1 MGLTSVFYR
10 IDQNQSF
17 LVLTKR
23 TRIKQ
28 HDISD
33 CGAASLAS
41 VTAHYKL
48 QLPIARIR
56 QHAGTDQKGTNM
68 LGLIEAAQK
77 LGFQA
82 KGVRGTV
89 ESLHKIPLPA
99 IAHVIVKKNAQI
111 SEERPGSGLQHYVVL
126 YKIKGEKITYMDPGD
141 GKFHTKTTEEFK
153 ELWTGVLMILLP
165 SDEFRD
171 GDQRISVMLRF
182 WTLVRPH
189 QGVMIQAL
197 FGAAVATLLGLS
209 TSIYIQKITDHVLPS
224 GNMNLLRLLSVGMLL
239 ILLLQTVVGTIK
251 TVFVFK
257 TGQQIDAQLILGYYK
272 HLLKLPQQFFDTM
285 RVGEIISRVN
295 DAVKIRSF
303 INETVMDLV
312 VNVFIVL
319 FSFVLMFTYYWK
331 LALMMLAII
340 PFYILFYWLSN
351 RINKR
356 LQRQL
361 MENSAEL
368 EAQLVESLNAVAT
381 IKRFGMESYANYK
394 TETRFIQLI
403 RTVYNS
409 FMASLSVGTASG
421 FVSQLF
427 TIILLWSGTSFVMTN
442 ELTAGELFSF
452 YALIGYFTGP
462 AGRLI
467 GANRI
472 IQDALIAADRL
483 FEIMD
488 LEREKT
494 ENKIELTRDMVGD
507 IHLEDITFRYGT
519 RAVIFESLNLIIKK
533 GKVTAI
539 VGESGSGK
547 STLISLLQNLYPL
560 KKGRVQIGDYDIQH
574 LNNDGLR
581 RLVSVVPQQIHLFAA
596 TVLENVALGEFE
608 PDFKRILYYA
618 KKLGIH
624 EFIEELPNGYATEL
638 SENGNNLSGGQ
649 RQRLAILRALY
660 QEPEIV
666 IFDEATSSR
675 DTISEQYVQETIR
688 SLRDSGKT
696 IILIA
701 HRLSTI
707 MEADAIVVID
717 KGKVLEKGTHLELLA
732 QRGQYETLWRQQTGM
747 ILHQSNHSAKSH

>member
-1 MGLTSVFYR
+1 MVA
-10 IDQNQSF
+10 
-17 LVLTKR
+17 LTKR
-23 TRIKQ
+23 TLLRQ
-28 HDISD
+28 HDITD
-33 CGAASLAS
+33 CGAACLAS
-41 VTAHYKL
+41 IAAHYKL
-48 QLPIARIR
+48 LLPIARIR
-56 QHAGTDQKGTNM
+56 QYAGTDQKGTNM

-82 KGVRGTV
+82 KGVKGTV
-89 ESLHKIPLPA
+89 ESLPKIPLPA
-99 IAHVIVKKNAQI
+99 VAHVIVK
-111 SEERPGSGLQHYVVL
+111 GGLQHYVVL
-126 YKIKGEKITYMDPGD
+126 YQVNGKKITYMDPGD
-141 GKFHTKTTEEFK
+141 GKFHSKTIEEFK
-153 ELWTGVLMILLP
+153 QLWTGVLMILLP
-165 SDEFRD
+165 SDEFKA
-171 GDQRISVMLRF
+171 GDQRIPTLNRF
-182 WTLVRPH
+182 WALVNPH
-189 QGVMIQAL
+189 KSVMIQAL

-209 TSIYIQKITDHVLPS
+209 TSIYIQKITDHVLPT
-224 GNMNLLRLLSVGMLL
+224 GNINLLRLLSVGMLF

-272 HLLKLPQQFFDTM
+272 HLLTLPQQFFDTM

-303 INETVMDLV
+303 INETVLDLV

-319 FSFVLMFTYYWK
+319 FSFMLMFTYYWK
-331 LALMMLAII
+331 LALIMLAII
-340 PFYILFYWLSN
+340 PFYVLFYWLSN
-351 RINKR
+351 RVNKR
-356 LQRQL
+356 LQREL

-368 EAQLVESLNAVAT
+368 EAQLVESLNAAAT

-394 TETRFIQLI
+394 TETRFIKLI
-403 RTVYNS
+403 RTVSSS

-421 FVSQLF
+421 VVSQGF
-427 TIILLWSGTSFVMTN
+427 TIVLLWVGTSFVISN

-462 AGRLI
+462 AGKLI
-467 GANRI
+467 SANRT

-494 ENKIELTRDMVGD
+494 ENKIELTRDMIDD
-507 IHLEDITFRYGT
+507 IHLEKVTFRYGT
-519 RAVIFESLNLIIKK
+519 RAVIFENLNLTIKK
-533 GKVTAI
+533 EKITAI

-560 KKGRVQIGDYDIQH
+560 KNGRVRIGDYDIQH
-574 LNNDGLR
+574 LSNESLR

-608 PDFKRILYYA
+608 PDVKKILHYA
-618 KKLGIH
+618 RKLGIH

-638 SENGNNLSGGQ
+638 TENGNNLSGGQ

-660 QEPEIV
+660 REPEII
-666 IFDEATSSR
+666 IFDEATSSL
-675 DTISEQYVQETIR
+675 DTISEQYVQDTIR
-688 SLRDSGKT
+688 SLCALGRT
-696 IILIA
+696 VVLIA

-707 MEADAIVVID
+707 RDADEIIVVH
-717 KGKVLEKGTHLELLA
+717 KGKVIEQGTHEELLL
-732 QRGQYETLWRQQTGM
+732 QNGQYQVLWKQQGV
-747 ILHQSNHSAKSH
+747 ILSESSNHSV

>member
-1 MGLTSVFYR
+1 MA
-10 IDQNQSF
+10 
-17 LVLTKR
+17 KR
-23 TRIKQ
+23 TLIKQ
-28 HDISD
+28 HDITD
-33 CGAASLAS
+33 CGAACLTS
-41 VTAHYKL
+41 VAAHYKL
-48 QLPIARIR
+48 HLPIARVR
-56 QHAGTDQKGTNM
+56 QYAGTDQKGTNM

-82 KGVRGTV
+82 KGVKGTV
-89 ESLHKIPLPA
+89 GNISKIPLPA
-99 IAHVIVKKNAQI
+99 IAHIIVKKETKAVAN
-111 SEERPGSGLQHYVVL
+111 PGTGLHHYVVL
-126 YKIKGEKITYMDPGD
+126 YRVKDNKVTYMDPGD
-141 GKFHTKTTEEFK
+141 GKFHSKTIEEFK
-153 ELWTGVLMILLP
+153 QLWSGVLMILLP
-165 SDEFRD
+165 SDEFKA
-171 GDQRISVMLRF
+171 GDQRISVTRRF
-182 WTLVRPH
+182 WALVNPH
-189 QGVMIQAL
+189 KSVMIQAL
-197 FGAAVATLLGLS
+197 FGAAIATLLGLS

-224 GNMNLLRLLSVGMLL
+224 GNMNLLRLLSVGMLF

-303 INETVMDLV
+303 INETVLDLV

-319 FSFVLMFTYYWK
+319 FSFALMFTYYWK
-331 LALMMLAII
+331 LALIMLAVI
-340 PFYILFYWLSN
+340 PFYVMFYWLSN
-351 RINKR
+351 RMNKR
-356 LQRQL
+356 LQREL
-361 MENSAEL
+361 MENSADL
-368 EAQLVESLNAVAT
+368 EAQLVESLNAAAT

-394 TETRFIQLI
+394 TETRFIKLI
-403 RTVYNS
+403 RTVSHS

-421 FVSQLF
+421 VVSQLF
-427 TIILLWSGTSFVMTN
+427 TIILLWVGTSFVITN

-462 AGRLI
+462 AGKLI
-467 GANRI
+467 SANRT

-494 ENKIELTRDMVGD
+494 ENRIELTPDMIGD
-507 IHLEDITFRYGT
+507 IHLENVTFRYGT
-519 RAVIFESLNLIIKK
+519 RAVIFENLNLSIKK
-533 GKVTAI
+533 GKITAI

-560 KKGRVQIGDYDIQH
+560 KTGHVRIGDYDIQH
-574 LNNDGLR
+574 LDNESLR
-581 RLVSVVPQQIHLFAA
+581 QLVSVVPQQIHLFAT

-608 PDFKRILYYA
+608 PDIKKILYYA
-618 KKLGIH
+618 KQLWIH

-638 SENGNNLSGGQ
+638 TENGNSLSGGQ

-660 QEPEIV
+660 REPEII
-666 IFDEATSSR
+666 IFDEATSSL
-675 DTISEQYVQETIR
+675 DTISEQYVQQTIR
-688 SLRDSGKT
+688 TLCAEGKT

-707 MEADAIVVID
+707 RDADEIVVLH
-717 KGKVLEKGTHLELLA
+717 KGKVIESGTHLELLA
-732 QRGQYETLWRQQTGM
+732 QKGQYEMLWQQQSG
-747 ILHQSNHSAKSH
+747 IVPQSSNHLV

>member
-1 MGLTSVFYR
+1 LT
-10 IDQNQSF
+10 
-17 LVLTKR
+17 TR

-28 HDISD
+28 HDVTD
-33 CGAASLAS
+33 CGAACLTS
-41 VTAHYKL
+41 VAAHYKL
-48 QLPIARIR
+48 RLPIARIR
-56 QHAGTDQKGTNM
+56 QYAGTDQKGTNM

-82 KGVRGTV
+82 KGVKGTV
-89 ESLHKIPLPA
+89 ENLSKIPLPA
-99 IAHVIVKKNAQI
+99 IAHNIVKRS
-111 SEERPGSGLQHYVVL
+111 SESADGNPGAGLHHYVVL
-126 YKIKGEKITYMDPGD
+126 YRITDKNVTYMDPGD
-141 GKFHTKTTEEFK
+141 GKLHTKTKDEFK
-153 ELWTGVLMILLP
+153 QLWTGVLMILLP
-165 SDEFRD
+165 SEEFQA
-171 GDQRISVMLRF
+171 GDQRISVMHRF
-182 WTLVRPH
+182 WALVNPH
-189 QGVMIQAL
+189 KSVMIQAL

-224 GNMNLLRLLSVGMLL
+224 GNLNLLRLLSVGMLF

-251 TVFVFK
+251 TVFVFR

-272 HLLKLPQQFFDTM
+272 HLLTLPQQFFDTM

-303 INETVMDLV
+303 INETVLDLV
-312 VNVFIVL
+312 VNVFIVV
-319 FSFVLMFTYYWK
+319 FSFLIMFTYYWK
-331 LALMMLAII
+331 LALIMLAII
-340 PFYILFYWLSN
+340 PFYVFFYWLSN

-356 LQRQL
+356 LQREL

-368 EAQLVESLNAVAT
+368 EAQLVESLNAAAT

-394 TETRFIQLI
+394 TETRFIRLI
-403 RTVYNS
+403 RTVSGS
-409 FMASLSVGTASG
+409 FMATLSVGTASG
-421 FVSQLF
+421 VVSQLF
-427 TIILLWSGTSFVMTN
+427 TIILLWVGTSFVVSN

-467 GANRI
+467 SANRT

-494 ENKIELTRDMVGD
+494 ENKIELTPDMISD
-507 IHLEDITFRYGT
+507 IHLEDVTFRYGS
-519 RAVIFESLNLIIKK
+519 RAVIFENLNLTIKR
-533 GKVTAI
+533 GKITAI

-560 KKGRVQIGDYDIQH
+560 KSGRVRIGDYDIQH
-574 LNNDGLR
+574 LSNESLR

-608 PDFKRILYYA
+608 PDVKKVLHYA
-618 KKLGIH
+618 RKLGIH

-638 SENGNNLSGGQ
+638 TENGNNLSGGQ

-660 QEPEIV
+660 REPEII
-666 IFDEATSSR
+666 IFDEATSSL

-688 SLRDSGKT
+688 SLCAMGRT
-696 IILIA
+696 VVLIA

-707 MEADAIVVID
+707 KDADEIVVVH
-717 KGKVLEKGTHLELLA
+717 KGKVTEKGTHEELLV
-732 QRGQYETLWRQQTGM
+732 QNGQYKTLWKQQGIIM
-747 ILHQSNHSAKSH
+747 PEPSVI